1 MRKLL
6 YAFVVGVAVATII
19 FYGVALFTT
28 WTVIHSGRSESE
40 VNSYFVGLTIASLA
54 IGGLAGSWWYGW
66 ARRRAAR
73 ASTRPH

>member
-40 VNSYFVGLTIASLA
+40 VKSYFVSVMMASLA
-54 IGGLAGSWWYGW
+54 TGVLAGWWWHRW
-66 ARRRAAR
+66 AIKRAAR
-73 ASTRPH
+73 AATRPH